1 MLGLGFAL
9 SAFALTA
16 QSLPKLEM
24 VAAPRDLTF
33 WAISAVDENVA
44 WVAANH
50 GTIGRTLDGG
60 KHWSFN
66 QVKGSEALEFR
77 SVYAF
82 DANIAI
88 IANVG
93 SPASVLRTTDGG
105 MNWSTVYKND
115 APDAFIDGIDFW
127 NRKEGMV
134 YGDPLNGRMF
144 QITTINAGENWSVKL
159 SLSPVLVDGEAS
171 FASSGTGIRCV
182 GENMAVIATGGQVS
196 RLFTSK
202 DKGGVDITYDAGK
215 NWTPLFKDKDFH
227 VVRKSR
233 TGSLVIVAGG
243 RGKLALLK

>member
-93 SPASVLRTTDGG
+93 SPAFVLRTTDGG

-115 APDAFIDGIDFW
+115 APDA
-127 NRKEGMV
+127 
-134 YGDPLNGRMF
+134 
-144 QITTINAGENWSVKL
+144 
-159 SLSPVLVDGEAS
+159 SLMAS
-171 FASSGTGIRCV
+171 TSGTGKKEWCMVIHS
-182 GENMAVIATGGQVS
+182 MAECS
-196 RLFTSK
+196 RS
-202 DKGGVDITYDAGK
+202 
-215 NWTPLFKDKDFH
+215 PQ
-227 VVRKSR
+227 SMQER
-233 TGSLVIVAGG
+233 TGVLNCHCHPFSSMGKRHSLQAAPASGV
-243 RGKLALLK
+243 